1 MLTTLWIKWFRVVID
16 YARPSNY
23 FLICYF
29 QDFNKDAHEG
39 TFMVLSWVVSG
50 RVHHYFTLFI
60 ALCFCFFGF
69 LVFSFLILSRFDR
82 IFSRFFKGDFLV
94 SFFAY
99 RSHSVLIVFSKIGE
113 KAFPY
118 KIMVPFSKFN
128 FFPKRS
134 SAQFLPAIFHH
145 F

>member
-60 ALCFCFFGF
+60 ALKALHYVF
-69 LVFSFLILSRFDR
+69 VFSGF
-82 IFSRFFKGDFLV
+82 
-94 SFFAY
+94 SFF
-99 RSHSVLIVFSKIGE
+99 
-113 KAFPY
+113 
-118 KIMVPFSKFN
+118 
-128 FFPKRS
+128 
-134 SAQFLPAIFHH
+134 H